1 MWIRRFQWISGTKT
15 GSYVRDNKLKEGMEP
30 MSGVEPLTY

>member
-1 MWIRRFQWISGTKT
+1 MTCRNPENTPQATAPGATNDIATW
-15 GSYVRDNKLKEGMEP
+15 EGMEP